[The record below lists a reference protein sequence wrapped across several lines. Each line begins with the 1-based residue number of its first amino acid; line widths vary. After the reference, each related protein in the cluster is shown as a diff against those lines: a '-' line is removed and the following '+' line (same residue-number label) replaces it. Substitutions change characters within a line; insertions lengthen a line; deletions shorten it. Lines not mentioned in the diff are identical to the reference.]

1 MDLDARIR
9 NADPAS
15 GLIVTTTDVAAP
27 RCADRRD
34 LGAARRRGQ
43 WMVAAGATLVLMAAA
58 LWLSGS
64 LRRGEGTGKPIS
76 AAGAVLVRAGRS
88 ATRGAAA
95 VRLGRGEYFYDEVKA
110 LVGGFYALGSGGPA
124 DMAYV
129 VQPETIQTWGGAD
142 GSDVRVT
149 TYDGPQTFMTHGANG
164 WVLGGAWTLAPP
176 AGTRYSASTP
186 WGQTVEFGGPGAL
199 LAVPDDLSRLPTSAA
214 ALAHL
219 IDTNET
225 GLNEVVT
232 DPSLPASAA
241 YTFSTAA
248 EILAAPAF
256 GSSAALRVAFCKLM
270 ASVPGIELLGPATDE
285 SGRRGIAIAG
295 PLGGDGY
302 GEFAG
307 DRGVREEVIIDPADG
322 GVLQLAQ
329 VVADPSRL
337 SREFR
342 KVIGHTTGQ
351 VFDWTDYLAS
361 GIVHS
366 ATATLAAQPTQTP
379 TE

>member
-1 MDLDARIR
+1 LFVATIDGAAARR
-9 NADPAS
+9 
-15 GLIVTTTDVAAP
+15 
-27 RCADRRD
+27 ADRRV
-34 LGAARRRGQ
+34 LGQTRQPGQ
-43 WMVAAGATLVLMAAA
+43 WLVAAGATLVLVAAA
-58 LWLSGS
+58 LWMSGS
-64 LRRGEGTGKPIS
+64 SPRGEGTAKPIS

-88 ATRGAAA
+88 ATRAAA
-95 VRLGRGEYFYDEVKA
+95 VKLGRGEYFYEEVKA

-142 GSDVRVT
+142 GSDFRVM
-149 TYDGPQTFMTHGANG
+149 TYDGPQKFMTHGANG
-164 WVLGGAWTLAPP
+164 WVIGGAWTLAPP
-176 AGTRYSASTP
+176 AGTRYSSSTP

-214 ALAHL
+214 ALAQL
-219 IDTNET
+219 IDTNDT

-285 SGRRGIAIAG
+285 SGRHGIAIAG

-322 GVLQLAQ
+322 AVLQLAQ

-337 SREFR
+337 SGEFR

-366 ATATLAAQPTQTP
+366 ATATLPVLPTQTP

>member
-9 NADPAS
+9 NADPANE
-15 GLIVTTTDVAAP
+15 LFVATIDGAAA
-27 RCADRRD
+27 RRADRRV
-34 LGAARRRGQ
+34 LGQTRRPGQ
-43 WMVAAGATLVLMAAA
+43 WLVAASATLVLVAAA
-58 LWLSGS
+58 LWMSGS
-64 LRRGEGTGKPIS
+64 SPRGEGTGKPIS

-88 ATRGAAA
+88 ATRAAA
-95 VRLGRGEYFYDEVKA
+95 VKLGRGEYFYEEVKA

-142 GSDVRVT
+142 GSDFRVM
-149 TYDGPQTFMTHGANG
+149 TYDGPQKFMTHGANG
-164 WVLGGAWTLAPP
+164 WVIGGAWTLAPP
-176 AGTRYSASTP
+176 AGTRYSSSTP

-214 ALAHL
+214 ALAQL
-219 IDTNET
+219 IDTNDT

-285 SGRRGIAIAG
+285 SGRHGIAIAG

-322 GVLQLAQ
+322 AVLQLAQ

-337 SREFR
+337 SGEFR

-366 ATATLAAQPTQTP
+366 ATATLPVLPTQTP

>member
-9 NADPAS
+9 NADPANE
-15 GLIVTTTDVAAP
+15 LIVATIDGA
-27 RCADRRD
+27 
-34 LGAARRRGQ
+34 AARRAHRRVLGQTRQPGQ
-43 WMVAAGATLVLMAAA
+43 WLVAASAVLVLVAAA

-64 LRRGEGTGKPIS
+64 SPRGEGTGKPIS

-88 ATRGAAA
+88 ATRAAA
-95 VRLGRGEYFYDEVKA
+95 VKLGRGEYFYDEVKA
-110 LVGGFYALGSGGPA
+110 LVGGFYALSNGGPA

-129 VQPETIQTWGGAD
+129 VQPETIQTWGGAE
-142 GSDVRVT
+142 GSDFRVM
-149 TYDGPQTFMTHGANG
+149 TYDGPQKFMTHGANG
-164 WVLGGAWTLAPP
+164 WVIGGAWTLAPP
-176 AGTRYSASTP
+176 AGTQYSSSTP
-186 WGQTVEFGGPGAL
+186 WGQTFEFGGPGAL

-219 IDTNET
+219 IDTNDT

-248 EILAAPAF
+248 EILATPAF

-270 ASVPGIELLGPATDE
+270 ASVPGIELLGPATDK

-307 DRGVREEVIIDPADG
+307 DRGVREEVIIDPTDG
-322 GVLQLAQ
+322 AVLQLAQ

-337 SREFR
+337 SSEFR

-366 ATATLAAQPTQTP
+366 ATATLPVLSTQTP
-379 TE
+379 TD